1 MRHRSLLI
9 VLSVLLGP
17 VLCIGAAAAQS
28 TDRHGNTVIGPIQ
41 RDEAYSFRVYL
52 PLRDPDGLASFVDH
66 VSNPTD
72 PLYHRF
78 LTPEELSARFGATR
92 ESLDALD
99 SALRQAGLTVTDRDA
114 RSIGVTGWSETVEA
128 FIGSPLDHVVTPDGQ
143 KLVAARSA
151 ITLPGTVTALGA
163 QIFAF
168 RGVIRMHTPQTI
180 VKPLETGTTGT
191 GPFLTSDLKQAY
203 DAPSFQSLSGTGATI
218 GILISGTI
226 APSDLQGYFGKVGV
240 TVPTFTVTTVD
251 GGGTNASLEGTLDVQ
266 QAGGFAPGAA
276 IIQYGVPDLSDQSII
291 DGLSAILTDNQ
302 VDVVSMS
309 FGSCELD
316 FLAFWDGPFSA
327 VDTVLAEDSLFQQG
341 SALGITFVASS
352 GDSGALGC
360 APAGYGN
367 EPSTTSASSSFLPGV
382 QNPASSPNV
391 TAVGGTNLTVS
402 AGTAA
407 STYVAENANFDPLMP
422 KPGDGGTTNLNGAVW
437 GSGGG
442 ASVLFAQPSYQQLV
456 TTGIAT
462 RAVPDVALHMGG
474 CPQGAVGTCPPARSS
489 DFLFFQGQ
497 GQGILG
503 TSAAAPDF
511 AGVIALMVQNSGQRQ
526 GRANDRMYMLAQA
539 QTNGGAA
546 AFHRNIPGNN
556 GVYASSATGSPAYN
570 MVIGNGTL
578 DIRQFMQVPNL
589 AAAGAPGSASNP

>member
-9 VLSVLLGP
+9 VLAVLLGP
-17 VLCIGAAAAQS
+17 VLCAGAAAAQT
-28 TDRHGNTVIGPIQ
+28 TDRHGNTVIGPIR
-41 RDEAYSFRVYL
+41 RDDAYSFRVYL

-66 VSNPTD
+66 VSNPAD

-78 LTPEELSARFGATR
+78 LTPEQLSARFGATPQ
-92 ESLDALD
+92 SLDALA

-128 FIGSPLDHVVTPDGQ
+128 FIGSPLDHVVTPGGEP
-143 KLVAARSA
+143 LVAARSA
-151 ITLPGTVTALGA
+151 MTLPRTVTALGA

-168 RGVIRMHTPQTI
+168 RGVIRMHTSHSI

-191 GPFLTSDLKQAY
+191 GPFLTSDMKQAY
-203 DAPSFQSLSGTGATI
+203 DAPTFVSLSGTGATI

-226 APSDLQGYFGKVGV
+226 APSDLQGYFNKVGV
-240 TVPTFTVTTVD
+240 TAPSFTVTTVD
-251 GGGTNASLEGTLDVQ
+251 GGGTKASLEGTLDVQ
-266 QAGGFAPGAA
+266 QAGGFAPSAA

-291 DGLSAILTDNQ
+291 DGLSAIVTANQ

-309 FGSCELD
+309 FGSCELN
-316 FLAFWDGPFSA
+316 FLAFWDGAFSS
-327 VDTVLAEDSLFQQG
+327 VDTVLAEDSLFAQG
-341 SALGITFVASS
+341 AAQGITFVASS

-360 APAGYGN
+360 SPAGYGN

-422 KPGDGGTTNLNGAVW
+422 KPGDGGTANLNGAVW

-442 ASVLFAQPSYQQLV
+442 ASVLFARPSYQQLV

-474 CPQGAVGTCPPARSS
+474 CPEGAVGTCPAARSS

-511 AGVIALMVQNSGQRQ
+511 AGVIALMVQSSGHRQ

-556 GVYASSATGSPAYN
+556 GVYTSSATGSPAYN

-578 DIRQFMQVPNL
+578 DIRQFMQVTNL
-589 AAAGAPGSASNP
+589 AAAGAPGSPSNP

>member
-9 VLSVLLGP
+9 VLAVLLGP

-92 ESLDALD
+92 ESLDTLD

-143 KLVAARSA
+143 PLVAARSA
-151 ITLPGTVTALGA
+151 MRLPSTVTALGA

-180 VKPLETGTTGT
+180 VKPLQTGTTGT

-203 DAPSFQSLSGTGATI
+203 DAPSFQSLSGTGAAI

-251 GGGTNASLEGTLDVQ
+251 GGGTNASLEGTLDVE

-276 IIQYGVPDLSDQSII
+276 IIQYGVPDLSDQRII

-352 GDSGALGC
+352 GDSGALQC

-407 STYVAENANFDPLMP
+407 STYVAENANFDALMP

-442 ASVLFAQPSYQQLV
+442 ASVLFAQPSYQLLV

-474 CPQGAVGTCPPARSS
+474 CPAGAVGTCPPARSS

-526 GRANDRMYMLAQA
+526 GRANDRIYMLAQA

-546 AFHRNIPGNN
+546 VFHRNIPGNN
-556 GVYASSATGSPAYN
+556 GFYTSSATGSPAYN